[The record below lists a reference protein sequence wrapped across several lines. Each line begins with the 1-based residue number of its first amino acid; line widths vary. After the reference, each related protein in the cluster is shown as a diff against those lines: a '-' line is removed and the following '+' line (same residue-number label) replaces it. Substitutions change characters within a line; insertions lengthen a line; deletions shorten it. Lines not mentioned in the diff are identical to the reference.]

1 MFDVG
6 FQEIMLIFVILLI
19 VVGPERLPKLARTM
33 GLWIGKAR
41 AIVSSVKSEVERE
54 IRVSELKQ
62 SLREQAPT
70 EEFKKLANQVK
81 SINSDLQSTGQEI
94 KSSIESAAEPD
105 VSKSQ
110 PSATTS
116 SPEKPNLNLVQNSQ
130 TATPMPSPVSKP
142 PSSSTNKTPEAGEDN
157 SSEDKVSAEK
167 L

>member
-19 VVGPERLPKLARTM
+19 VVGPERLPKLARTL

-41 AIVSSVKSEVERE
+41 TIVSSVKSEVERE

-70 EEFKKLANQVK
+70 EEFKKLASQVK
-81 SINSDLQSTGQEI
+81 SINSDLRSTGQEI
-94 KSSIESAAEPD
+94 KSSIESAAESD
-105 VSKSQ
+105 KSRSKSSSL
-110 PSATTS
+110 PKPAEPASNAEKESSNSA
-116 SPEKPNLNLVQNSQ
+116 PL
-130 TATPMPSPVSKP
+130 
-142 PSSSTNKTPEAGEDN
+142 PSSVPDASADSIVKSPAPGEKN
-157 SSEDKVSAEK
+157 SSNDKVSAEK